1 MPSDD
6 GALPTEDGVRD
17 ALHDVIDP
25 ELGFNIVDLGLIYD
39 VAIDG
44 RIVDVRMTMTTPG
57 CPAQEFIVNG
67 VEQRLAREDGITG
80 VFVDVVWDP
89 PWSPRLMS
97 PAAKAHFRIYEGDD
111 A

>member
-6 GALPTEDGVRD
+6 GALPTEDGVCD

-97 PAAKAHFRIYEGDD
+97 PAAKAHFRIYECDD

>member
-1 MPSDD
+1 MRDD
-6 GALPTEDGVRD
+6 APLPTEKGVRA
-17 ALHDVIDP
+17 ALRDVIDP
-25 ELGFNIVDLGLIYD
+25 ELGFNIVDLGLLYE

-57 CPAQEFIVNG
+57 CPAQGFIVHG
-67 VEQRLAREDGITG
+67 VERRLAREANITG
-80 VFVDVVWDP
+80 VFVDVVWAP

-97 PAAKAHFRIYEGDD
+97 PAAKAHFRIFESND

>member
-1 MPSDD
+1 MSPDD
-6 GALPTEDGVRD
+6 TPLPTEDGVRA
-17 ALHDVIDP
+17 ALRDVIDP
-25 ELGFNIVDLGLIYD
+25 ELGFNIVDLGLIYE

-67 VEQRLAREDGITG
+67 VEQRLAGEGDITG

-97 PAAKAHFRIYEGDD
+97 PAAKAHFRIHEGND